1 MNDSYCCDVH
11 IKTMFGSYLPPFVCR
26 RAHVLFALF
35 AFVCVQWYLT
45 RIDRMGGM
53 HMAVSCGRRELLS
66 LRGRLGSPP
75 ILHGFVL
82 VNFLI
87 FCVLCFWFVVFVPCP
102 LCPMLPVSLDCPL
115 LIPIS
120 VFSNVNYNSAH

>member
-1 MNDSYCCDVH
+1 VNDSYCCDVH

-35 AFVCVQWYLT
+35 AFVCVQWYLA

-75 ILHGFVL
+75 IFAWIRVGQLFS
-82 VNFLI
+82 F
-87 FCVLCFWFVVFVPCP
+87 LCFVFLVCC
-102 LCPMLPVSLDCPL
+102 LRPVS
-115 LIPIS
+115 S
-120 VFSNVNYNSAH
+120 VPNVASFSGLSVIDSHFGFL